1 MTRITTFAMSRH
13 TKSQRHAVLMLAAA
27 WLTACSPPPPEA
39 PAPPAPEP
47 ALEIPDGPPPPE
59 AVETGKDCVKAE
71 AVCEGGVCT
80 ATVQNQCE
88 EPVTCELEVLAI
100 CRGETD
106 TGDARGKA
114 RDTIAAGQEY
124 EMQAGADCQEKEV
137 TATTVE
143 LLVCR

>member
-1 MTRITTFAMSRH
+1 MTRFSTTI
-13 TKSQRHAVLMLAAA
+13 LAAA
-27 WLTACSPPPPEA
+27 CLAACSPPPPEA
-39 PAPPAPEP
+39 PAPPPPEP
-47 ALEIPDGPPPPE
+47 EIEIPDGPPPPE
-59 AVETGKDCVKAE
+59 AVETGKDCAKAE

-80 ATVQNQCE
+80 ATIRNECE

-106 TGDARGKA
+106 TGEARGKA

-124 EMQAGADCQEKEV
+124 DMQAGADCQDKMV

-143 LLVCR
+143 SLSCR